1 MRTVDEIKA
10 DIDTG
15 NYDKYEEDRLWLEW
29 FRAVAKEVSPDRLQE
44 ICEAEADGRLVVLP
58 CKVGDT
64 IYVVG
69 LKCLVE
75 NILRRECV
83 MFECDDCN
91 KKADYEIFK
100 KTATVNFIQRLMSEK
115 DDLFVIGKSVFFTRE
130 EAEAALKGAEHD

>member
-1 MRTVDEIKA
+1 MNADEIA
-10 DIDTG
+10 GIENLDVHMNEFWQRLTACSDIPL
-15 NYDKYEEDRLWLEW
+15 ERLE
-29 FRAVAKEVSPDRLQE
+29 E
-44 ICEAEADGRLVVLP
+44 ICNAEREGRCVILP

-75 NILRRECV
+75 NTSRWECA

-130 EAEAALKGAEHD
+130 EAEAALKGAEHERD